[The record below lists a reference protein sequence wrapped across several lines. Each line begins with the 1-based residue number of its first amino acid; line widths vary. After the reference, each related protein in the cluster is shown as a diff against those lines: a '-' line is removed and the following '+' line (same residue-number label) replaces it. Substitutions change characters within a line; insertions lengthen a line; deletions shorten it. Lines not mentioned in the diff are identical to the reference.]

1 MSVSA
6 KYQVNIKSS
15 AERDMNSLPRAVFTK
30 ISNAILSLESTPRPV
45 GCKKLR
51 GRIEYRIRV
60 GNYRVLYIIND
71 SIRAVEVVAVGDR
84 KDVYR

>member
-1 MSVSA
+1 MSASA
-6 KYQVNIKSS
+6 KYQIQIKSS
-15 AERDMNSLPRAVFTK
+15 AERDMNSLPRTVFTK

-51 GRIEYRIRV
+51 GRVEYRIRV

-71 SIRAVEVVAVGDR
+71 LIHTVEVVAVGDR
-84 KDVYR
+84 KEVYR